1 MQGVCGLHCP
11 IVWVERVGGG
21 VEGGVG
27 RETTAK
33 QCTVT
38 MAGPS
43 DGDISLEQTDDEDE
57 GSKWRQAE
65 HLNVMKDNN
74 DEMEFR
80 QGF

>member
-1 MQGVCGLHCP
+1 
-11 IVWVERVGGG
+11 
-21 VEGGVG
+21 
-27 RETTAK
+27 
-33 QCTVT
+33 

-65 HLNVMKDNN
+65 HLNVIAADNAPVKDSN
-74 DEMEFR
+74 DEMEFS

>member
-1 MQGVCGLHCP
+1 M
-11 IVWVERVGGG
+11 
-21 VEGGVG
+21 G

-43 DGDISLEQTDDEDE
+43 DGDISLEQADDEDE

>member
-1 MQGVCGLHCP
+1 MSHCLG
-11 IVWVERVGGG
+11 R
-21 VEGGVG
+21 EGGWGGRGEVG

>member
-1 MQGVCGLHCP
+1 M
-11 IVWVERVGGG
+11 
-21 VEGGVG
+21 G

-43 DGDISLEQTDDEDE
+43 DGDISLEQADDEDE

-65 HLNVMKDNN
+65 HLNVIAAENAPMKDNN

>member
-1 MQGVCGLHCP
+1 MRAPLSHCLGR
-11 IVWVERVGGG
+11 EGSGG
-21 VEGGVG
+21 VEGEVG

>member
-1 MQGVCGLHCP
+1 MHSYHGWSP
-11 IVWVERVGGG
+11 
-21 VEGGVG
+21 
-27 RETTAK
+27 A
-33 QCTVT
+33 
-38 MAGPS
+38 AGPS